1 MISMYDICELG
12 FCTNLELLEED
23 FISPVPHL
31 PWIIIGGVGE
41 EACVETLHVHGL
53 NLLTELLGVLRPLL
67 LLGDIPPEC
76 LDQHLIITDG
86 LDADSL
92 IGGLGWVLLELH
104 GNVETHPLGDLASL
118 CLHHP
123 VHHGNCHL
131 YRVLP
136 CILSGDVSEE
146 FVEHLVTVAGGG
158 DDALG

>member
-12 FCTNLELLEED
+12 FCTNLELLEDD

-41 EACVETLHVHGL
+41 EAGGETLHVHGL
-53 NLLTELLGVLRPLL
+53 NLLTELPGMLRPLL

-76 LDQHLIITDG
+76 LDQHLIVTDG

-92 IGGLGWVLLELH
+92 IGWLGRALLVLH
-104 GNVETHPLGDLASL
+104 RKVETHPLGHLASL

-123 VHHGNCHL
+123 VHHWHCHL
-131 YRVLP
+131 YCLLP
-136 CILSGDVSEE
+136 
-146 FVEHLVTVAGGG
+146 FPM
-158 DDALG
+158 